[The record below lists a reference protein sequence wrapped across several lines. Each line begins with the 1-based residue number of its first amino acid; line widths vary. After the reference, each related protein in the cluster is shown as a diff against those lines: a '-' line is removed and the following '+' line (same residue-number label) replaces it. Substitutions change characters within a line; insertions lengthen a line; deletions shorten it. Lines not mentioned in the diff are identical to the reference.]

1 VDESA
6 ALSAAGENGG
16 IVCAL
21 RAATECNNE
30 SRNNIFLID
39 YVYTD
44 PNHRE
49 RGIAGKLISRVL
61 GMAKSAGSILGVL
74 SLEESC
80 VYWLEKWNFLL
91 CQNEVLNERLNVFP
105 DTHLL
110 IHNECSIDAIVDE
123 RGCEIQ
129 TNANAAILPPD
140 QFGAFIKQLHIIGL
154 AQASGMSEVFNTV
167 AKLITNAKTDESD
180 EGRCRI
186 IRINNKVIHE
196 KVFATGGETAMQL
209 LQVCGWELGVN
220 DDGDAV
226 MKFTGDFEWLDTAV
240 AQLEHEAR
248 K

>member
-1 VDESA
+1 MATNSAISFPPPGEEASFLLDEDTRFVVRHGSSLSITANVCTFLANSDTFSHIDPNTDHHKWERKGLCLYYACVVDESA

-140 QFGAFIKQLHIIGL
+140 QFGAN
-154 AQASGMSEVFNTV
+154 V
-167 AKLITNAKTDESD
+167 
-180 EGRCRI
+180 
-186 IRINNKVIHE
+186 
-196 KVFATGGETAMQL
+196 
-209 LQVCGWELGVN
+209 
-220 DDGDAV
+220 
-226 MKFTGDFEWLDTAV
+226 
-240 AQLEHEAR
+240 
-248 K
+248 